1 MASTLL
7 TPSIIAKE
15 GLMQLENNLVAAKMV
30 YHAYE
35 SELGETKIGDTLTI
49 RRPVRPRRQSSSRF

>member
-30 YHAYE
+30 YRA
-35 SELGETKIGDTLTI
+35 
-49 RRPVRPRRQSSSRF
+49 